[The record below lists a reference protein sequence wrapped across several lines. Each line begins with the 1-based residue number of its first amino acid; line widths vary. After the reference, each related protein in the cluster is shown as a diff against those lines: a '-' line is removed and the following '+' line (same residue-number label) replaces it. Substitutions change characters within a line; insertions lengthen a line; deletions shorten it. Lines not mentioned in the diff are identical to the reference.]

1 MKNKNTILVFAT
13 LFLLA
18 VLSRWVSHLWNFTLV
33 GGAFIFAASYFS
45 DKKISVVLMLVTML
59 ISDYIIGFHSQMI
72 SVYLGYLVMLG
83 FGFMLS
89 PQSNRLRIFG
99 YSFVGTLAF
108 YLITNFSVWLE
119 GQLYPKTLAGLI
131 DCYVMALP
139 FYRNQLLSD
148 VLSAVLFFE
157 AAKQVS
163 LFQLERAKTNK

>member
-33 GGAFIFAASYFS
+33 GGAFIFAAAYFT
-45 DKKISVVLMLVTML
+45 DKKVSVVLMLVTML
-59 ISDYIIGFHSQMI
+59 VSDYIIGFHSQMI

-89 PQSNRLRIFG
+89 PQANRLKILG
-99 YSFVGTLAF
+99 YSFAGTLGF
-108 YLITNFSVWLE
+108 YLISNFGVWTE

-139 FYRNQLLSD
+139 FYRNQLISD
-148 VLSAVLFFE
+148 VLSAAMFFE
-157 AAKQVS
+157 VAKQVAQYQS
-163 LFQLERAKTNK
+163 ERAKV